1 MDPILV
7 AVLGMVGMFALIL
20 LHVPIGIAMIVVGVV
35 GFSVLT
41 GNPLPYSVIATEAAG
56 IMSSVDLAVVP
67 LFLLMGSFATAA
79 GISTD
84 VYRLAYAF
92 LGHRRGGLAYATVGG
107 SAMFGAICGSSVA
120 TAATFGRVALPQM
133 LQRGYA
139 PHFAAGTVAAGGTL
153 GIIVPPSV
161 IMVIYAVIAEQFV
174 LDLFKAAVIPAA
186 IAIVF
191 HVIAINVATR
201 LWPSFAPATERS
213 TWSERLDALRSSWPV
228 VMVIV
233 VVFGG
238 IYGGIFTVNEG
249 AAVGAGMCFLL
260 ALLRGRMTWESFWRG
275 LMDTAANTAMVY
287 LVIVGAAVFTYF
299 ITLSHAPEE
308 LVKLI
313 GASGLPNFLI
323 VVVILALYVVLGA
336 VFDEVAAMVITLP
349 FVLPM
354 IIGMGYDPIWWGIIN
369 VVVIEIGMICPPIG
383 INVFVIHGIAK
394 NIPLAAIYRGILP
407 FLVSNIARLL
417 VLAAFPWLTLW
428 LVQLGR

>member
-35 GFSVLT
+35 GFSILT

-133 LQRGYA
+133 LQRNYA

-174 LDLFKAAVIPAA
+174 LDLCKAAVSPAA

-213 TWSERLDALRSSWPV
+213 TWSERLDALRASWPV

-260 ALLRGRMTWESFWRG
+260 ALGRGRMTWESFWRG

-287 LVIVGAAVFTYF
+287 LVIFGASVFTYF

-313 GASGLPNFLI
+313 GTSGLPNFLI

>member
-35 GFSVLT
+35 GFSALT

-287 LVIVGAAVFTYF
+287 LVIVGASVFTYF